1 MNKMNIILIILIIP
15 IGLYIMYYMFKSKEG
30 FQTSQP
36 PTKNTPATCLI
47 MLSAY
52 ERMNNNLQNAKNA
65 NDVDQVKNMEIALKS
80 VEVEMKNMGC

>member
-1 MNKMNIILIILIIP
+1 MV
-15 IGLYIMYYMFKSKEG
+15 
-30 FQTSQP
+30 
-36 PTKNTPATCLI
+36 
-47 MLSAY
+47 SAY